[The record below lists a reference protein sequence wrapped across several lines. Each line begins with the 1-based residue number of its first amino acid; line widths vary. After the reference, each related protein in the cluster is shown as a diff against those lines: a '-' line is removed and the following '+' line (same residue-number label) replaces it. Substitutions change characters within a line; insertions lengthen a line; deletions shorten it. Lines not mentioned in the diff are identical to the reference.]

1 MLIVEGRER
10 HLKAWDFVHCPPMT
24 RHVFVGAGDG
34 PCLLLGAGARISG
47 RALVYP
53 VDDAALRHRAGVE
66 KETSE
71 GAEAYASYG
80 RPWPAPCPPEFPG
93 S

>member
-1 MLIVEGRER
+1 MNQLNEGA
-10 HLKAWDFVHCPPMT
+10 HKMKSAASLFVT
-24 RHVFVGAGDG
+24 VI
-34 PCLLLGAGARISG
+34 LLLGAGARISG

-53 VDDAALRHRAGVE
+53 VDDAALRHHAGVE